1 MKHLVSILTLL
12 FSAQMIIAG
21 GSAKVVVSASEPDAK
36 IIVDGQNLG
45 TGNLEVKVPPGAC
58 VNVKI
63 QKVGFLKYEQEYCYK
78 KGQTA
83 PPKKQYF
90 DMKKDDAVEASIKTD
105 QANVDFSVEVNKK
118 YDLTEIWKLTSQIVT
133 DYFDAVEVADK
144 ETSYLRTA
152 WSVQS
157 FQQNTIRTRL
167 IIKLGN
173 SNPLTFKIKLV
184 SEYSGASGTSVKADE
199 QFREWDRIL
208 RKYQNIISD
217 FSTRL
222 GSK

>member
-1 MKHLVSILTLL
+1 MKKLLL
-12 FSAQMIIAG
+12 FCSFLIAAQFTNAQFVI
-21 GSAKVVVSASEPDAK
+21 VSASEPDAK

-45 TGNLEVKVPPGAC
+45 TGTLKIKVPKETC

-63 QKVGFLKYEQEYCYK
+63 QKVGYLKYEQTYCVK
-78 KGQTA
+78 KGQTL

-90 DMKKDDAVEASIKTD
+90 EMKKDDAEEASIKTD

-118 YDLTEIWKLTSQIVT
+118 YDITEAWKLTTQIVT
-133 DYFDAVEVADK
+133 DYFDAIEVADK

-152 WSVQS
+152 WSIQS

-184 SEYSGASGTSVKADE
+184 SEFSGNSGTSVKADE
-199 QFREWDRIL
+199 QFREWDRVL

>member
-1 MKHLVSILTLL
+1 MMKKILLVNYFVLATLAL
-12 FSAQMIIAG
+12 NAQ
-21 GSAKVVVSASEPDAK
+21 SVTVNASEPDAK

-45 TGNLEVKVPPGAC
+45 TGTLKIKVPKGGC

-63 QKVGFLKYEQEYCYK
+63 QKVGFLKYEQVYCNK
-78 KGQTA
+78 KGGTP
-83 PPKKQYF
+83 PPKQQYF
-90 DMKKDDAVEASIKTD
+90 ELKRDDAEEASIKTD
-105 QANVDFSVEVNKK
+105 QANVDFSVEINKK
-118 YDLTEIWKLTSQIVT
+118 YDISEAWKLTTQIVT
-133 DYFDAVEVADK
+133 DYFDAIEVSDK

-152 WSVQS
+152 WSIQS

-167 IIKLGN
+167 IIKLGD
-173 SNPLTFKIKLV
+173 SNPLTFKVKLV
-184 SEYSGASGTSVKADE
+184 SESSGTSGSSVKADE

-222 GSK
+222 GMK

>member
-1 MKHLVSILTLL
+1 MKNILLLTCFVVATLAL
-12 FSAQMIIAG
+12 NAQ
-21 GSAKVVVSASEPDAK
+21 SVTVSASEPDAK

-45 TGNLEVKVPPGAC
+45 TGTLKIKVPKGEC

-63 QKVGFLKYEQEYCYK
+63 QKVGFLKYEQIYCNK
-78 KGQTA
+78 KGGTP
-83 PPKKQYF
+83 PPKQQYF
-90 DMKKDDAVEASIKTD
+90 ELKRDDAEEASIKTD

-118 YDLTEIWKLTSQIVT
+118 YDVSETWKLTTQIVT
-133 DYFDAVEVADK
+133 DYFDAIEVSDK

-167 IIKLGN
+167 IIKLGD
-173 SNPLTFKIKLV
+173 SNPLTFKVKLV
-184 SEYSGASGTSVKADE
+184 SEYSGTSGSSVKADE

-222 GSK
+222 GMK

>member
-1 MKHLVSILTLL
+1 MKKLLL
-12 FSAQMIIAG
+12 FCSFFLVTQITNAQTVI
-21 GSAKVVVSASEPDAK
+21 VSTSEPDAK

-45 TGNLEVKVPPGAC
+45 TGTLKIKIKRETC

-63 QKVGFLKYEQEYCYK
+63 QKVGFLKYEQTYCLK
-78 KGQTA
+78 KGQTL

-90 DMKKDDAVEASIKTD
+90 DMKKDDAEEASIKTD

-118 YDLTEIWKLTSQIVT
+118 FDVTEAWKLTTQIVT
-133 DYFDAVEVADK
+133 DYFDAIEVADK

-152 WSVQS
+152 WSIQS
-157 FQQNTIRTRL
+157 FEQNTIRTRF

-173 SNPLTFKIKLV
+173 SNPLTFKVKLV
-184 SEYSGASGTSVKADE
+184 SEFSGLSGTSVKADE
-199 QFREWDRIL
+199 QFREWDRVL

-222 GSK
+222 GNK

>member
-1 MKHLVSILTLL
+1 MKSILTALIGL
-12 FSAQMIIAG
+12 FLISCCNAQTVQI
-21 GSAKVVVSASEPDAK
+21 SASEPDAQ

-45 TGNLEVKVPPGAC
+45 TGTLKIKVPKNEC

-63 QKVGFLKYEQEYCYK
+63 QKVGFLKYEQTYCNK
-78 KGQTA
+78 KGSTE

-90 DMKKDDAVEASIKTD
+90 DMKRDDALEASVKTD
-105 QANVDFSVEVNKK
+105 QANVDFAVTVNDKLSTV
-118 YDLTEIWKLTSQIVT
+118 DAWKLTTQIVT
-133 DYFDAVEVADK
+133 DYFDAIEVSDK

-152 WSVQS
+152 WSIQS

-167 IIKLGN
+167 IIKLG
-173 SNPLTFKIKLV
+173 SSSPLTFKVKLV
-184 SEYSGASGTSVKADE
+184 SEFSGNAGTSVKADE

-222 GSK
+222 TSK

>member
-1 MKHLVSILTLL
+1 MKKAFSLLSGLLL
-12 FSAQMIIAG
+12 FYVSNSQH
-21 GSAKVVVSASEPDAK
+21 VVISASEPDAK

-45 TGNLEVKVPPGAC
+45 TGTLKIKVPKETC

-63 QKVGFLKYEQEYCYK
+63 QKVGFLKYEQIYCNK
-78 KGQTA
+78 KGGTN
-83 PPKKQYF
+83 PPSKQYF
-90 DMKKDDAVEASIKTD
+90 EMKKDDAEEASIKTD
-105 QANVDFSVEVNKK
+105 QANVDFAVEVNKK
-118 YDLTEIWKLTSQIVT
+118 YEILDAWKLTTQIVT
-133 DYFDAVEVADK
+133 DYFDAIEVSDK

-152 WSVQS
+152 WSIQS

-184 SEYSGASGTSVKADE
+184 SESSGLSGTSVKADE
-199 QFREWDRIL
+199 QFRDWDRVL

-222 GSK
+222 GNK

>member
-1 MKHLVSILTLL
+1 MRRLLISCVIISIIQIAN
-12 FSAQMIIAG
+12 AQT
-21 GSAKVVVSASEPDAK
+21 VTVSASEPDAK

-45 TGNLEVKVPPGAC
+45 TGTLKIKIPKGTC
-58 VNVKI
+58 VTVKI
-63 QKVGFLKYEQEYCYK
+63 QKVGFLKYEQTYCYK
-78 KGQTA
+78 KGQTL
-83 PPKKQYF
+83 PPTKQYF
-90 DMKKDDAVEASIKTD
+90 EMKKDDAEEASIKTD
-105 QANVDFSVEVNKK
+105 QANVDFSVEVNTK
-118 YDLTEIWKLTSQIVT
+118 YDATEAWKLTNQIVT
-133 DYFDAVEVADK
+133 DYFDAIEVADK

-184 SEYSGASGTSVKADE
+184 SEFSGVSGTSVKADE
-199 QFREWDRIL
+199 QFREWDRVL

-222 GSK
+222 ASK